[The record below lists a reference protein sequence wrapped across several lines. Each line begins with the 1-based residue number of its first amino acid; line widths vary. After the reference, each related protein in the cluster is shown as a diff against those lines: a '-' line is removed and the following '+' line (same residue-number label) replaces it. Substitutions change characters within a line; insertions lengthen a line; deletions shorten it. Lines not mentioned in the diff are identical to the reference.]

1 MANIV
6 CTALISK
13 CIQLK
18 IALISIC
25 LSLSYFYYLLKKLY
39 LIDTQNGIEECEIL
53 GNDLAT
59 FRTL

>member
-1 MANIV
+1 M
-6 CTALISK
+6 
-13 CIQLK
+13 K
-18 IALISIC
+18 IDV
-25 LSLSYFYYLLKKLY
+25 LSLSRIIKKLY